1 MNELII
7 SKEKWGYLQSVGR
20 WSPTSDEMQRKEK
33 NEKSHLQVPNTRPL
47 KQSPS

>member
-20 WSPTSDEMQRKEK
+20 WSPMSDEMQRERERRKMK
-33 NEKSHLQVPNTRPL
+33 NLTGRVPTYC
-47 KQSPS
+47 

>member
-20 WSPTSDEMQRKEK
+20 WSPMSDEMQRERERKEK
-33 NEKSHLQVPNTRPL
+33 NEKSHL
-47 KQSPS
+47 